1 MVNWQIA
8 KLGNWSIGELA
19 NWVIINRGDILDFI
33 IEGIRKAFQLIF
45 TLDSEIFSI
54 VLLSLKVSLTAVI
67 LASLLGVYL
76 GFLMAVKDYWG
87 KRFTVSLVNTLLAL
101 PTVVIGLIVYSLISR
116 RGPLGIFGLLYTP
129 SAMIIGQFIL
139 AVPIIIALTHSAVQG
154 IDKRV
159 RNTALTLGATEAQ
172 SAWTVI
178 KEARYAVLAA
188 VITGFGRVIAEVGAA
203 MMLGGNIKGST
214 RVMTTAIALETAKG
228 EFGFA
233 IALGIILLF
242 VSFGINIL
250 LHYFQ
255 DKRA

>member
-1 MVNWQIA
+1 M
-8 KLGNWSIGELA
+8 
-19 NWVIINRGDILDFI
+19 DFI
-33 IEGIRKAFQLIF
+33 IEGIQKALQLIF
-45 TLDSEIFSI
+45 SLDREIINI
-54 VLLSLKVSLTAVI
+54 VLLSLRVSLTAII
-67 LASLLGVYL
+67 LASFLGIPL

-87 KRFTVSLVNTLLAL
+87 KRFSVALVNTLLAL

-116 RGPLGIFGLLYTP
+116 RGPLGVFGLLYSP

-139 AVPIIIALTHSAVQG
+139 ATPIIIALTHSAVQG
-154 IDKRV
+154 VDKRI
-159 RNTALTLGATEAQ
+159 RNTALTLGATETQ
-172 SAWTVI
+172 SAWMVI

-214 RVMTTAIALETAKG
+214 RIMTTAIALETAKG

-233 IALGIILLF
+233 IALGIILLLIAL
-242 VSFGINIL
+242 VANIL

-255 DKRA
+255 SKRV

>member
-1 MVNWQIA
+1 
-8 KLGNWSIGELA
+8 
-19 NWVIINRGDILDFI
+19 LDFI
-33 IEGIRKAFQLIF
+33 IEGIQKAFQLIF
-45 TLDSEIFSI
+45 SLDREIFNI
-54 VLLSLKVSLTAVI
+54 VLLSLRVSLTAII
-67 LASLLGVYL
+67 LASLVGIPL

-87 KRFTVSLVNTLLAL
+87 KRLTVALVNTLLAL
-101 PTVVIGLIVYSLISR
+101 PTVVVGLIVYSLISR
-116 RGPLGIFGLLYTP
+116 RGPLGVFGLLYTP

-139 AVPIIIALTHSAVQG
+139 ATPIVIALTHSAVQG
-154 IDKRV
+154 IDRRV
-159 RNTALTLGATEAQ
+159 RNTALTLGATEIQ

-228 EFGFA
+228 EFGFS
-233 IALGIILLF
+233 IALGIILLLIAF
-242 VSFGINIL
+242 SINIL

-255 DKRA
+255 SKRV

>member
-1 MVNWQIA
+1 M
-8 KLGNWSIGELA
+8 
-19 NWVIINRGDILDFI
+19 
-33 IEGIRKAFQLIF
+33 
-45 TLDSEIFSI
+45 
-54 VLLSLKVSLTAVI
+54 
-67 LASLLGVYL
+67 
-76 GFLMAVKDYWG
+76 
-87 KRFTVSLVNTLLAL
+87 AL

-116 RGPLGIFGLLYTP
+116 RGPLGVFGLLYTP

-159 RNTALTLGATEAQ
+159 RNTALTLGATESQ
-172 SAWTVI
+172 SAWMVI

-203 MMLGGNIKGST
+203 MMLGGNIKEST

-242 VSFGINIL
+242 VAFSINIL

-255 DKRA
+255 NKRV

>member
-1 MVNWQIA
+1 M
-8 KLGNWSIGELA
+8 
-19 NWVIINRGDILDFI
+19 DFI
-33 IEGIRKAFQLIF
+33 IEGIQKALQLIF
-45 TLDSEIFSI
+45 SLDREIINI
-54 VLLSLKVSLTAVI
+54 VLLSLRVSLTAII
-67 LASLLGVYL
+67 LASFLGIPL

-87 KRFTVSLVNTLLAL
+87 KRFSIALVNTLLAL
-101 PTVVIGLIVYSLISR
+101 PTVVIGLIVYSLIPR
-116 RGPLGIFGLLYTP
+116 RGPLGVFSLLYSP

-139 AVPIIIALTHSAVQG
+139 AIPIIIALTHSAVQG
-154 IDKRV
+154 VDKRI
-159 RNTALTLGATEAQ
+159 RNTALTLGATETQ

-214 RVMTTAIALETAKG
+214 RIMTTAIALETAKG

-233 IALGIILLF
+233 IALGIILLLIAL
-242 VSFGINIL
+242 VANIL

-255 DKRA
+255 SRRV

>member
-1 MVNWQIA
+1 
-8 KLGNWSIGELA
+8 
-19 NWVIINRGDILDFI
+19 LDFI
-33 IEGIRKAFQLIF
+33 IEGMQKALQLIL
-45 TLDSEIFSI
+45 TLDSEIFNI
-54 VLLSLKVSLTAVI
+54 VLLSLRVSLTAVI

-87 KRFTVSLVNTLLAL
+87 KKISVALMNTLLAL

-116 RGPLGIFGLLYTP
+116 RGPLGVFSLLYTP

-139 AVPIIIALTHSAVQG
+139 ATPIIIALTHSAIQG

-159 RNTALTLGATEAQ
+159 RDTALTLGATDAQ
-172 SAWTVI
+172 SAWMVI
-178 KEARYAVLAA
+178 KEARYAVLAG

-203 MMLGGNIKGST
+203 MMLGGNIKGTT
-214 RVMTTAIALETAKG
+214 RVMTTAIALETSKG

-233 IALGIILLF
+233 IALGILLLLIAF
-242 VSFGINIL
+242 VINIL

-255 DKRA
+255 SRRA

>member
-1 MVNWQIA
+1 
-8 KLGNWSIGELA
+8 
-19 NWVIINRGDILDFI
+19 LDFI
-33 IEGIRKAFQLIF
+33 VEGIQKAFQLIF

-54 VLLSLKVSLTAVI
+54 VLLSLRVSLTAVI

-87 KRFTVSLVNTLLAL
+87 KRFSVSLVNTLLAL

-139 AVPIIIALTHSAVQG
+139 AIPIIIALTHSAVQG

-242 VSFGINIL
+242 VAFSINIL

-255 DKRA
+255 IKRV

>member
-1 MVNWQIA
+1 LTRYAI
-8 KLGNWSIGELA
+8 LDTRYEFIY
-19 NWVIINRGDILDFI
+19 RGDILDFI
-33 IEGIRKAFQLIF
+33 IEGIRKAFHLIF

-54 VLLSLKVSLTAVI
+54 VLLSLRVSLTAVI

-87 KRFTVSLVNTLLAL
+87 KRFSVALVNTLLAL
-101 PTVVIGLIVYSLISR
+101 PTVVIGLIVYSLVSR
-116 RGPLGIFGLLYTP
+116 KRGPLGIFGLLYTP

-172 SAWTVI
+172 SAWMVI

-214 RVMTTAIALETAKG
+214 RVMTTAIALESTKG

-242 VSFGINIL
+242 VAFSINIL

-255 DKRA
+255 SKRV

>member
-1 MVNWQIA
+1 VNLQ
-8 KLGNWSIGELA
+8 
-19 NWVIINRGDILDFI
+19 RGAILDFI
-33 IEGIRKAFQLIF
+33 IEGIQKALQLIF
-45 TLDSEIFSI
+45 SLDREIINI
-54 VLLSLKVSLTAVI
+54 VLLSLRVSLTAII
-67 LASLLGVYL
+67 LASFLGIPL

-87 KRFTVSLVNTLLAL
+87 KRFSVALVNTLLAL

-116 RGPLGIFGLLYTP
+116 RGPLGVFGLLYSP

-139 AVPIIIALTHSAVQG
+139 ATPIIIALTHSAVQG
-154 IDKRV
+154 VDKRI
-159 RNTALTLGATEAQ
+159 RNTALTLGATETQ
-172 SAWTVI
+172 SAWMVI

-214 RVMTTAIALETAKG
+214 RIMTTAIALETAKG

-233 IALGIILLF
+233 IALGIILLLIAL
-242 VSFGINIL
+242 VANIL

-255 DKRA
+255 SKRV

>member
-1 MVNWQIA
+1 M
-8 KLGNWSIGELA
+8 
-19 NWVIINRGDILDFI
+19 DFI
-33 IEGIRKAFQLIF
+33 IEGMQKALQLISS
-45 TLDSEIFSI
+45 LDREIISI
-54 VLLSLKVSLTAVI
+54 VLLSLKVSLTAI
-67 LASLLGVYL
+67 MLASFLGIPL

-87 KRFTVSLVNTLLAL
+87 KRFSVALVNTLLAL
-101 PTVVIGLIVYSLISR
+101 PTVVIGLIIYSLISR
-116 RGPLGIFGLLYTP
+116 RGPLGVFGLLYSP

-139 AVPIIIALTHSAVQG
+139 ATPIIIALTYSAVQG

-159 RNTALTLGATEAQ
+159 RDTALTLGATEAQ
-172 SAWTVI
+172 SAWMVI

-233 IALGIILLF
+233 IALGIILLL
-242 VSFGINIL
+242 IALIANIL
-250 LHYFQ
+250 FHYFQ
-255 DKRA
+255 SKRV

>member
-1 MVNWQIA
+1 
-8 KLGNWSIGELA
+8 
-19 NWVIINRGDILDFI
+19 LDFI
-33 IEGIRKAFQLIF
+33 IEGIQKALQLIF
-45 TLDSEIFSI
+45 SLDREIINI
-54 VLLSLKVSLTAVI
+54 VLLSLRVSLTAII
-67 LASLLGVYL
+67 LASFLGIPL

-87 KRFTVSLVNTLLAL
+87 KRFSVTLVNTLLAL

-116 RGPLGIFGLLYTP
+116 RGPLGVFGLLYSP

-139 AVPIIIALTHSAVQG
+139 ATPIIIALTHSAVQG
-154 IDKRV
+154 VDKRI
-159 RNTALTLGATEAQ
+159 RNTALTLGATETQ
-172 SAWTVI
+172 SAWMVI

-214 RVMTTAIALETAKG
+214 RIMTTAIALETAKG

-233 IALGIILLF
+233 IALGIILLLIAL
-242 VSFGINIL
+242 VANIL

-255 DKRA
+255 SKRV

>member
-1 MVNWQIA
+1 M
-8 KLGNWSIGELA
+8 
-19 NWVIINRGDILDFI
+19 DFI
-33 IEGIRKAFQLIF
+33 IEGIQKAFQLIF
-45 TLDSEIFSI
+45 SLDREIFNI
-54 VLLSLKVSLTAVI
+54 VLLSLRVSLTAII
-67 LASLLGVYL
+67 LASLVGIPL

-87 KRFTVSLVNTLLAL
+87 KRLTVALVNTLLAL
-101 PTVVIGLIVYSLISR
+101 PTVVVGLIVYSLISR
-116 RGPLGIFGLLYTP
+116 RGPLGVFGLLYTP

-139 AVPIIIALTHSAVQG
+139 ATPIVIALTHSAVQG
-154 IDKRV
+154 IDRRV
-159 RNTALTLGATEAQ
+159 RNTALTLGATEIQ

-228 EFGFA
+228 EFGFS
-233 IALGIILLF
+233 IALGIILLLIAF
-242 VSFGINIL
+242 SINIL

-255 DKRA
+255 SKRV

>member
-1 MVNWQIA
+1 M
-8 KLGNWSIGELA
+8 
-19 NWVIINRGDILDFI
+19 DFI
-33 IEGIRKAFQLIF
+33 IEGIQKAFQLIF
-45 TLDSEIFSI
+45 SLDREIFNI
-54 VLLSLKVSLTAVI
+54 VLLSVRVSLTAII
-67 LASLLGVYL
+67 LASLVGIPL

-87 KRFTVSLVNTLLAL
+87 KRLIVALVNTLLAL
-101 PTVVIGLIVYSLISR
+101 PTVVVGLIVYSLISR
-116 RGPLGIFGLLYTP
+116 RGPLGVFGLLYTP

-139 AVPIIIALTHSAVQG
+139 ATPIVIALTHSAVQG
-154 IDKRV
+154 IDRRV
-159 RNTALTLGATEAQ
+159 RNTALTLGATEIQ

-228 EFGFA
+228 EFGFS
-233 IALGIILLF
+233 IALGIILLLIAF
-242 VSFGINIL
+242 SINIL

-255 DKRA
+255 SKRV

>member
-1 MVNWQIA
+1 
-8 KLGNWSIGELA
+8 
-19 NWVIINRGDILDFI
+19 LDFI
-33 IEGIRKAFQLIF
+33 IEGIQKALQLIF
-45 TLDSEIFSI
+45 SLDREIINI
-54 VLLSLKVSLTAVI
+54 VLLSLRVSLTAII
-67 LASLLGVYL
+67 LASFLGIPL

-87 KRFTVSLVNTLLAL
+87 KRFSIALVNTLLAL

-116 RGPLGIFGLLYTP
+116 RGPLGVFSLLYSP

-139 AVPIIIALTHSAVQG
+139 AIPIIIALTHSAVQG
-154 IDKRV
+154 VDKRI
-159 RNTALTLGATEAQ
+159 RNTALTLGATETQ

-214 RVMTTAIALETAKG
+214 RIMTTAIALETAKG

-233 IALGIILLF
+233 IALGIILLLIAL
-242 VSFGINIL
+242 VANIL

-255 DKRA
+255 SRRV

>member
-1 MVNWQIA
+1 
-8 KLGNWSIGELA
+8 
-19 NWVIINRGDILDFI
+19 LDFI
-33 IEGIRKAFQLIF
+33 IEGIQKALQLIF
-45 TLDSEIFSI
+45 YLDREIINI
-54 VLLSLKVSLTAVI
+54 VLLSLRVSLTAII
-67 LASLLGVYL
+67 LASFLGIPL

-87 KRFTVSLVNTLLAL
+87 KRFSVTLVNTLLAL

-116 RGPLGIFGLLYTP
+116 RGPLGVFGLLYSP

-139 AVPIIIALTHSAVQG
+139 ATPIIIALTHSAVQG
-154 IDKRV
+154 VDKRI
-159 RNTALTLGATEAQ
+159 RNTALTLGATETQ
-172 SAWTVI
+172 SAWMVI

-214 RVMTTAIALETAKG
+214 RIMTTAIALETAKG

-233 IALGIILLF
+233 IALGIILLLIAL
-242 VSFGINIL
+242 VANIL

-255 DKRA
+255 SKRV

>member
-1 MVNWQIA
+1 MINWLIGQ
-8 KLGNWSIGELA
+8 LVNWSIGKFLY
-19 NWVIINRGDILDFI
+19 RGDILDFI

-54 VLLSLKVSLTAVI
+54 VLLSLRVSLTAVI

-87 KRFTVSLVNTLLAL
+87 KRFSVSLVNTLLAL

-139 AVPIIIALTHSAVQG
+139 AIPIIIALTHSAVQG

-172 SAWTVI
+172 SAWMVI

-214 RVMTTAIALETAKG
+214 RVMTTAITLETTKG

-242 VSFGINIL
+242 VAFSINIL

-255 DKRA
+255 GKRV

>member
-1 MVNWQIA
+1 M
-8 KLGNWSIGELA
+8 
-19 NWVIINRGDILDFI
+19 DFI
-33 IEGIRKAFQLIF
+33 VEGIQKAFQLIF

-54 VLLSLKVSLTAVI
+54 VLLSLRVSLTAVI

-87 KRFTVSLVNTLLAL
+87 KRFSVSLVNTLLAL

-129 SAMIIGQFIL
+129 LAMIIGQFIL

-233 IALGIILLF
+233 IA
-242 VSFGINIL
+242 
-250 LHYFQ
+250 
-255 DKRA
+255 

>member
-1 MVNWQIA
+1 M
-8 KLGNWSIGELA
+8 
-19 NWVIINRGDILDFI
+19 DFI

-54 VLLSLKVSLTAVI
+54 VLLSLRVSLTAVI

-87 KRFTVSLVNTLLAL
+87 KRFSVSLVNTLLAL

-129 SAMIIGQFIL
+129 LAMIIGQFIL

-214 RVMTTAIALETAKG
+214 RVMTTAITLETTKG

-242 VSFGINIL
+242 VAFSINIL

-255 DKRA
+255 SKRV

>member
-1 MVNWQIA
+1 M
-8 KLGNWSIGELA
+8 
-19 NWVIINRGDILDFI
+19 DFI
-33 IEGIRKAFQLIF
+33 VEGIRKAFQLIF
-45 TLDSEIFSI
+45 TFDSEIFSI
-54 VLLSLKVSLTAVI
+54 VLLSLRVSLIAVI

-76 GFLMAVKDYWG
+76 GFLMAVKEYWG
-87 KRFTVSLVNTLLAL
+87 KRFSVSLVNTLLAL

-116 RGPLGIFGLLYTP
+116 RGPLGVFGLLYTP

-172 SAWTVI
+172 SAWMVI

-203 MMLGGNIKGST
+203 MMLGGNIKEST

-233 IALGIILLF
+233 IALGIVLLLVAF
-242 VSFGINIL
+242 SINIL

-255 DKRA
+255 SKRV